1 MKSSRMLVVILL
13 ALCCTTEGV
22 ASTADQKIEDRPDS
36 ARQNIQGNWR
46 GTLNSQVG
54 KLLLILKVS
63 KAEDGTLKATM
74 DSPNQRAP
82 DLAVDSITLSDSYVH
97 FEMEAIGA
105 SFDGG
110 LSRDGSEIGGMFRQ
124 GLVSPLVLKREDP
137 AAGSAPG
144 STAGLTRGKI
154 KLDSCN
160 TSNQPPS
167 LTKDAVCGKYEV
179 FEDRATRA
187 GRKIAL
193 NMLILPALSAK
204 PSPDPVFVLAG
215 GPGQAAVS
223 VAKTAG
229 DYLVTLHRDR
239 DLVFIDQR
247 GTGES
252 NPLNCARGGNKD
264 EMAGFFAQSGNLDG
278 LRECRAQLEK
288 NADLTQYT
296 TSIAMDD
303 LDEVRAALGYDKIN
317 LHGGS
322 YGTFAALVYIRQ
334 HGDHVRSAILEGVS
348 PVEAKIYLP
357 FAKGVEH
364 SLERVFAD
372 CAADKD
378 CNAAFPNL
386 RAEFKELASKLEKK
400 PATFESTNPIT
411 GKREAIT
418 LSRDIFGEQVRT
430 LLYFP
435 IYWRWLPVLIHE
447 ANKENSGPF
456 ASIAYANIRGIGD
469 QLATGM
475 SFSVVCSEDVPAI
488 TASEIK
494 QSTDGTFYG
503 DYRIRTAMKACEQWP
518 KGKVAPAFN
527 EPVKSNVPVLMI
539 SGDLDPVAPPQ
550 AAAGALRFL
559 PNGRQITIANTGHF
573 FRFECVDKLYAEFIK
588 KGSAKGLDDSCVRDI
603 ERPPFVTKLP
613 PQLSR

>member
-1 MKSSRMLVVILL
+1 MKLRRILAVFLL

-22 ASTADQKIEDRPDS
+22 ASTTGQKVEDRFDS
-36 ARQNIQGNWR
+36 VRQSIQGNWR

-54 KLLLILKVS
+54 KLRLVLKVS
-63 KAEDGTLKATM
+63 SAADGKLKATM
-74 DSPNQRAP
+74 DSPDQRAP
-82 DLAVDSITLSDSYVH
+82 DLAVDSISLTDSFVH

-110 LSRDGSEIGGMFRQ
+110 LSRDGSEIAGEFRQ
-124 GLVSPLVLKREDP
+124 GMISPLVLKRDDNGVG
-137 AAGSAPG
+137 AAGSPPA
-144 STAGLTRGKI
+144 STGGLTRGRI
-154 KLDSCN
+154 KLEPCN
-160 TSNQPPS
+160 GSTQNPN

-179 FEDRATRA
+179 FEDRATKA

-193 NMLILPALSAK
+193 NLLILPALSAK
-204 PSPDPVFVLAG
+204 PSSDPVFVLAG
-215 GPGQAAVS
+215 GPGQAAVG
-223 VAKTAG
+223 VAKSAG
-229 DYLVTLHRDR
+229 DYLVTLRRER

-252 NPLNCARGGNKD
+252 NPLNCTRAGNKN
-264 EMAGFFAQSGNLDG
+264 EMAGFFTQSANLDG
-278 LRECRAQLEK
+278 LRDCRAQLES

-296 TSIAMDD
+296 TSFAMDD

-322 YGTFAALVYIRQ
+322 YGTFAGLVYIRQ

-364 SLERVFAD
+364 SLERLFSD

-411 GKREAIT
+411 GKRESIT
-418 LSRDIFGEQVRT
+418 LSRDNFAEQIRA

-447 ANKENSGPF
+447 ADKENPGPF
-456 ASIAYANIRGIGD
+456 ASIAYLNIRGIGE
-469 QLATGM
+469 LATGM
-475 SFSVVCSEDVPAI
+475 SLSSSVPKMCLPSPRVRSSNQPMGPS
-488 TASEIK
+488 TA
-494 QSTDGTFYG
+494 T
-503 DYRIRTAMKACEQWP
+503 
-518 KGKVAPAFN
+518 
-527 EPVKSNVPVLMI
+527 
-539 SGDLDPVAPPQ
+539 
-550 AAAGALRFL
+550 
-559 PNGRQITIANTGHF
+559 TG
-573 FRFECVDKLYAEFIK
+573 FE
-588 KGSAKGLDDSCVRDI
+588 R
-603 ERPPFVTKLP
+603 R
-613 PQLSR
+613 